1 MTQTPR
7 RPVIIHW
14 GISSF
19 FGWGIYGL
27 NLALNWSADPLLE
40 PVTSF
45 PLQSDQIV
53 VDPLRQRALSGFFRA
68 SADLSGRIAAQS
80 EKSVTVNTPLL
91 AGLGNDFSMSPGPNG
106 VALSGTPTLGVVFF
120 ELPQLS
126 DTAKARAKSLPLVIA
141 GSTWNE
147 EIMRAHGLN
156 NVTTV
161 IQGIDQTLFHPG
173 PRQGVLGDRFMVFS
187 GGKLELRKGQDLVV
201 AAFARFA
208 KRHPEALLV
217 SAWHSPWPQFALTL
231 NRSGKAADIGTNDK
245 GAIDQAAWLAANDI
259 AAHQSLDLGAVPNAL
274 MAPILREMD
283 VAVFPNRAEGGT
295 NLVAME
301 CMACGVPTILSAN
314 TGHLDLIDGSNCYAL
329 EQQAPVAGEGA
340 GVGTGNAHV
349 AGWGESSVDEIEDA
363 LERVWRDRN
372 EARRRGERGAAKLAG
387 YTWSR
392 TADQMKSIIKTY
404 L

>member
-1 MTQTPR
+1 MNSHSR

-27 NLALNWSADPLLE
+27 NLALNWSQDRDLE

-45 PLQSDQIV
+45 PLQADQIV
-53 VDPLRQRALSGFFRA
+53 VDPLRRRALNGFFAA
-68 SADLSGRIAAQS
+68 SADLARKIEAESATTL
-80 EKSVTVNTPLL
+80 TVNTPLL
-91 AGLGNDFSMSPGPNG
+91 AGLGNDFTTSPGPKG
-106 VALSGTPTLGVVFF
+106 VQLSGSPTLGVVFF

-126 DTAKARAKSLPLVIA
+126 EEARARARGLKLVIA

-147 EIMRAHGLN
+147 RIMRAHGLT

-161 IQGIDQTLFHPG
+161 IQGVDQTLFHPG
-173 PRQGVLGDRFMVFS
+173 PRQGVLSDRFLVFS

-217 SAWHSPWPQFALTL
+217 TAWHSPWPQFALTL
-231 NRSGKAADIGTNDK
+231 NRSGKAAAIGTNDK
-245 GAIDQAAWLAANDI
+245 GVIDHAAWIAANDI
-259 AAHQSLDLGAVPNAL
+259 DARQFLDLGSVPNAL
-274 MAPILREMD
+274 MPPILREMD
-283 VAVFPNRAEGGT
+283 VAVFPNRSEGGT

-314 TGHLDLIDGSNCYAL
+314 TGHLDLIDGGNCYAL
-329 EQQAPVAGEGA
+329 QAQAPVAGEGA
-340 GVGTGNAHV
+340 GVGDV
-349 AGWGESSVDEIEDA
+349 VGWGESSVDEIEDA
-363 LERVWRDRN
+363 LERAWRDRN
-372 EARRRGERGAAKLAG
+372 DARRRGERGAAKLAG
-387 YTWSR
+387 FTWSR
-392 TADQMKSIIKTY
+392 TADQMKSIIKSY
-404 L
+404 I